1 MTSEERMIKSQL
13 IDNIAAKMTNLPEKT
28 VGESIN
34 HLLEIMSDALKREQ
48 RIEVRGF
55 GSFALRYRPARNA
68 HNPKT
73 GQKLVTSAKYSAHFK
88 PGKELR
94 ERINASR
101 LKKPIIQDNI
111 T

>member
-1 MTSEERMIKSQL
+1 MIKSQIIENL
-13 IDNIAAKMTNLPEKT
+13 AAKMTHLSEKT
-28 VGESIN
+28 VGDSVN
-34 HLLEIMSDALKREQ
+34 HLLDLMSDSLKNER

-101 LKKPIIQDNI
+101 SHTAIIEEQGE
-111 T
+111 